1 MEDASNALKDL
12 FGMELIALKKRVRLI
27 TRIQLNRMLRGDR
40 LMVQVQT
47 QVKNPVHKKE
57 EVIDNKL
64 VKKVLP
70 LHKLL
75 KNSIPT
81 SRMLDLKIHQK
92 DLINTITVKAKRQIE
107 IKLLNKIEDKV
118 IEMLSNQEVQFQMLP
133 QGFLQMVRQRLM
145 TPLIFGKKRS
155 H

>member
-1 MEDASNALKDL
+1 
-12 FGMELIALKKRVRLI
+12 MELIALKKRVRLI